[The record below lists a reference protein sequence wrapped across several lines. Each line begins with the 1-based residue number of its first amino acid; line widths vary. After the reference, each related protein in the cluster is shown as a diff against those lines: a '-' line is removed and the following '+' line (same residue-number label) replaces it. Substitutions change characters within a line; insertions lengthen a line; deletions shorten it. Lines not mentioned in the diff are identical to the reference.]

1 MPYVRF
7 TVVVPLPDVLTIE
20 SPPVPLMAPAI
31 LEIASAGC
39 ASVSVFAPSVTVPAG
54 KLLAVSPLIVTP
66 EVAPPMFRTLVL
78 ADKEMEVLGSDA
90 VPERNKVFALGTV
103 KVPLQALGAVRVK
116 LPEPVQ
122 VNAPVAVFVPE
133 SVKLPEPSMVI
144 APAPEM
150 APLSVKAFD
159 LEVLK
164 VPSTRISPAIE
175 PVVPPAPSV
184 SAPPVGMVVKPV

>member
-1 MPYVRF
+1 M
-7 TVVVPLPDVLTIE
+7 VVPLPEVLTMDT
-20 SPPVPLMAPAI
+20 PPVPLITPPMDDVAP
-31 LEIASAGC
+31 AGC
-39 ASVSVFAPSVTVPAG
+39 AKVSVLLPSVTPPPG
-54 KLLAVSPLIVTP
+54 KPEAFSPLIVTP
-66 EVAPPMFRTLVL
+66 EVAPLMFRTLVL

-116 LPEPVQ
+116 LPDPVQ
-122 VNAPVAVFVPE
+122 VNAPVAEFVPE